1 MKIKFDI
8 PIARWDEGAPLGNGL
23 LGAILW
29 GHERETYR
37 DWETDRKS
45 TRLNSSH

>member
-29 GHERETYR
+29 GHEREIYLSLDQATLW
-37 DWETDRKS
+37 D
-45 TRLNSSH
+45 